1 MTSSRDPIG
10 SLALERAALISADI
24 EEQLT
29 ARRRDGM
36 RPLIAVLAK
45 ARREAAEA
53 IAALIDTA
61 PSDAAAIV
69 RLQNEVRRFADLVR
83 FLREIVNE
91 GLDQRYEVADAERD
105 ELERLVAPP
114 DDRASA
120 DMRDEHERLGI
131 RALTG
136 RMDA

>member
-1 MTSSRDPIG
+1 MSRDPVT

-29 ARRRDGM
+29 ARSEHGM

-45 ARREAAEA
+45 ARHEAASA
-53 IAALIDTA
+53 IAALIDT
-61 PSDAAAIV
+61 PSSDAVAIA

-91 GLDQRYEVADAERD
+91 GLDERYEVADAERD

-114 DDRASA
+114 DDVSDAEAARERAA
-120 DMRDEHERLGI
+120 LGI
-131 RALTG
+131 
-136 RMDA
+136 